1 MDSNV
6 YVVMDGQP
14 VAMGLAIALCEANPG
29 VKLLAI
35 LEGSGHALET
45 VAKGDRVAGDDAHV
59 GIFDIDRHPT
69 LVKEFLIVLLVGLEA
84 RELERRNDVVGHQSL
99 PRLVD

>member
-1 MDSNV
+1 MWSWI
-6 YVVMDGQP
+6 GQP
-14 VAMGLAIALCEANPG
+14 VAISLAIALCEANPG

-59 GIFDIDRHPT
+59 GIFDIDRPPK
-69 LVKEFLIVLLVGLEA
+69 LVKEFLSVRQGQEEKRSEVKDA
-84 RELERRNDVVGHQSL
+84 RELNVR
-99 PRLVD
+99 